1 MIDKDGEII
10 HFRCTANVAL
20 KDETGKP
27 TAVIEISRDITEH
40 KRAEEK
46 LRKSEE
52 KYRSL
57 VESTED
63 SVYLVD
69 RDCRYLFVNEQHLSR
84 LGMPVDKII
93 GKTYG
98 ELHSEEETKEFA
110 GILEEVFENGK
121 SVQQEHRSRRDNRY
135 ILRTLSPV
143 KDSEGR
149 VTAVTVVSKDIS
161 DRKRAEEEREQLL
174 KELEAKNTELER
186 FTYTVSHDLRS
197 PLITIQGF
205 SDMVQTDLER
215 NEVEKAANDLK
226 YVDNAAVK
234 MDKLLKDTLQLS
246 RAGRVTNPPEDVP
259 FGAIVQDALE
269 QTAGEIRAKNIEV
282 SVAED
287 FPTVH
292 VDRMRM
298 TEVLVNLITNSINYR
313 GEQPHPKIEIGHR
326 IENGERVFFVQDNG
340 IGIDPG
346 QHEKV
351 FELFYQVDSGG
362 KKGTGAGLAIVKRI
376 IEVHNSRIGIE
387 SEKGKG
393 CTICFTIPA

>member
-1 MIDKDGEII
+1 
-10 HFRCTANVAL
+10 
-20 KDETGKP
+20 
-27 TAVIEISRDITEH
+27 
-40 KRAEEK
+40 
-46 LRKSEE
+46 
-52 KYRSL
+52 L

-282 SVAED
+282 SIAED